1 MFCCRLSIYCCFP
14 HSTDS
19 RMEISVC
26 VFCKSGPH
34 FTVVPGK
41 NNPAPKRQRNGKE
54 IKIGA
59 KYFLIFARFLFAF

>member
-26 VFCKSGPH
+26 VFCKSRPH
-34 FTVVPGK
+34 FTFFLWF
-41 NNPAPKRQRNGKE
+41 PARITRHRSGKE